1 MILYIFYY
9 VFWTNCKGRILRI
22 CKIQL
27 KCLVSLA
34 AQIISSKCSAFQRW
48 HSVFG
53 VQVCIKQQHSDPG
66 DEISLC
72 SGSWW
77 PPLED
82 HSLTCLRLASMKES
96 WRLTVMAH
104 SPSLAENPGRRAHR
118 YRSHRWRGV
127 FRRAEWINGDAM
139 TLTRRERNDH
149 KTERGWGRDLKAS
162 TSGLRRVRRQ

>member
-1 MILYIFYY
+1 MLSGQI
-9 VFWTNCKGRILRI
+9 CKGRLLRK

-27 KCLVSLA
+27 KGLVSQSDHLIEVLRISKM
-34 AQIISSKCSAFQRW
+34 AQCFRGSSL
-48 HSVFG
+48 HS
-53 VQVCIKQQHSDPG
+53 

-72 SGSWW
+72 FGSCW
-77 PPLED
+77 PPFED

-104 SPSLAENPGRRAHR
+104 SPSAENPGRRAHK

-139 TLTRRERNDH
+139 TLARRERNDH
-149 KTERGWGRDLKAS
+149 KTERGWGRDLKAL
-162 TSGLRRVRRQ
+162 TSGLCRVRRQ